1 MDLIDIQMTSSF
13 SCPKITQQWEEA
25 EGLDGEGADAE
36 VAELKAGEK
45 RSFYILAPLLNEQ
58 EKDLEHKVEAGA
70 KVKGRP
76 EEMIFRKAQMVSP
89 LQPLK
94 ADFSVKKTADRET
107 AMPGETVTY
116 QICIINTG
124 EKTLHSVVG
133 TGRDYIKQYENQSS
147 DRKNSA
153 RGSSIPSGRGED
165 PGKNG
170 KSEAF

>member
-1 MDLIDIQMTSSF
+1 MTSSF

-76 EEMIFRKAQMVSP
+76 EKMIFRKRRW
-89 LQPLK
+89 
-94 ADFSVKKTADRET
+94 SVR
-107 AMPGETVTY
+107 
-116 QICIINTG
+116 C
-124 EKTLHSVVG
+124 S
-133 TGRDYIKQYENQSS
+133 R
-147 DRKNSA
+147 
-153 RGSSIPSGRGED
+153 
-165 PGKNG
+165 
-170 KSEAF
+170 